1 MRTKVNFAGKN
12 ENIFVKSQSETNVNY
27 GAKWKISEETTGIE
41 IGCPIRVVPE
51 IGTPF
56 YFSDISCLNAASS
69 GKSQGNSP
77 KRDLNLD
84 FMRSFR

>member
-1 MRTKVNFAGKN
+1 MNTKVNSAGKN

-69 GKSQGNSP
+69 ERVKAIAL
-77 KRDLNLD
+77 KEI
-84 FMRSFR
+84 